1 MVLGDRPVNE
11 KCHGVSRREKGILTG
26 PMGIPLPPLRM
37 SSRSSNIA
45 TCLSEMVAVDIED
58 SVSWDWKA
66 SGVASSEPLGGK
78 MGTTRGRGT
87 RGGSIVE
94 GLWRTASLISET

>member
-1 MVLGDRPVNE
+1 MVLEDHPVDE
-11 KCHGVSRREKGILTG
+11 KCHGVSRRRGKGILTG

-37 SSRSSNIA
+37 SSRSSSIA
-45 TCLSEMVAVDIED
+45 TCLSGMVVVGIED

-66 SGVASSEPLGGK
+66 FGVTSSKPLGGK

-87 RGGSIVE
+87 RGGSMVE
-94 GLWRTASLISET
+94 GL